1 MLKPKQWI
9 GSDHYWY
16 ENIGHNAQP
25 YFSQLAVLF
34 PLTTLSHK
42 AVWKEEEDHLLKW
55 NLRSDGWELVE
66 GELHPRGGEG
76 GEAGWGGVSAKSPL
90 TPLAVGGVDGDL
102 PCCLTFR
109 NVYQSL
115 FPSTLNSCLFF
126 LKSLTFICCV
136 SHEIYETSWSVQFEK
151 KKKWD
156 MVQLTAGTLQL
167 YELSVYIHST
177 SWIKYLI
184 NT

>member
-9 GSDHYWY
+9 GSDHYRY
-16 ENIGHNAQP
+16 ENIGNNAQP

-34 PLTTLSHK
+34 PLTTFSHK
-42 AVWKEEEDHLLKW
+42 TVWKEEEDHLLKW

-66 GELHPRGGEG
+66 GELHPGEG
-76 GEAGWGGVSAKSPL
+76 GGAGWGGASAKSPL

-115 FPSTLNSCLFF
+115 LPSTLNSCLFF

-136 SHEIYETSWSVQFEK
+136 SREIYETSWSVQFEK
-151 KKKWD
+151 TQRKE
-156 MVQLTAGTLQL
+156 G
-167 YELSVYIHST
+167 IRP
-177 SWIKYLI
+177 SWRPVRCSCISSLFI
-184 NT
+184 CT